1 MRRSSKIE
9 VLMMIDNDRVGIE
22 LSRDLSRKVVEHRDK
37 FHRFFI
43 GRYLEGL
50 ATLFYYNIKPFDKA
64 TLEIALREGYG
75 VAVGKNKFGQ
85 IGILGYI
92 NNNQFA
98 YNRPDLLLKPR
109 RYTGRMINYT
119 MPKELLPERAKTNQF
134 LEIWN
139 WDNGATGDFV
149 VFWNKQINLTNDFE
163 IIQHYADELSEIVAS
178 RYSLIIQAKIQTILT
193 GDPGDETLNQMISA
207 IYNGNPFVK
216 LAKTFDIEDHLI
228 TINNTDLANDL
239 AQLKTE
245 YQNKIAELNALFGIN
260 VLAVDKES
268 GVTASEANGNLGYV
282 TMNGNIW
289 LESRQKALDL
299 LNHRYG
305 MKYSVAI
312 DKDAVGMLG
321 SDTNE
326 NDNNPIRDNPSQS

>member
-1 MRRSSKIE
+1 
-9 VLMMIDNDRVGIE
+9 MIDNDRLGVE
-22 LSRDLSRKVVEHRDK
+22 LSRDLSRKVIEHRDK
-37 FHRFFI
+37 FYDFFI
-43 GRYLEGL
+43 GRYMEGL
-50 ATLFYYNIKPFDKA
+50 ANLFYYSIKPFDKA

-75 VAVGKNKFGQ
+75 VAVGVNKFGQ
-85 IGILGYI
+85 LGILGYI

-98 YNRPDLLLKPR
+98 YNRPDLLLKPK
-109 RYTGRMINYT
+109 RYTGNMINYT
-119 MPKELLPERAKTNQF
+119 MPSDLLPERAKTNQF

-139 WDNGATGDFV
+139 WDNGQTGDFV
-149 VFWNKQINLTNDFE
+149 VFWNKQINLTNDFQ
-163 IIQHYADELSEIVAS
+163 IIQHYGEELAEIVAS
-178 RYSLIIQAKIQTILT
+178 RFSLIMQAKIQTVLT
-193 GDPGDETLNQMISA
+193 GDPGDETINQMISA

-228 TINNTDLANDL
+228 TINNTDLANNL

-282 TMNGNIW
+282 TMNGNVW

-299 LNHRYG
+299 LNARFNK
-305 MKYSVAI
+305 KYTVSI

-321 SDTNE
+321 MNQNE
-326 NDNNPIRDNPSQS
+326 DNNDPVRSDNK

>member
-1 MRRSSKIE
+1 
-9 VLMMIDNDRVGIE
+9 MIDNDRLGVE
-22 LSRDLSRKVVEHRDK
+22 LSRDLSRKVIEHRDK
-37 FHRFFI
+37 FYDFFI
-43 GRYLEGL
+43 GRYMEGL
-50 ATLFYYNIKPFDKA
+50 ANLFYYSIKPFDKA

-75 VAVGKNKFGQ
+75 VAVGTNKFGQ
-85 IGILGYI
+85 LGILGYI

-98 YNRPDLLLKPR
+98 YNRPDLLLKPK
-109 RYTGRMINYT
+109 RYTGNMINYT
-119 MPKELLPERAKTNQF
+119 MPSDLLPERAKTNQF

-139 WDNGATGDFV
+139 WDNGQTGDFV
-149 VFWNKQINLTNDFE
+149 VFWNKQINLTNDFQ
-163 IIQHYADELSEIVAS
+163 IIQHYGEELAEIVAS
-178 RYSLIIQAKIQTILT
+178 RFSLIMQAKIQTVLT
-193 GDPGDETLNQMISA
+193 GDPGDETINQMISA

-228 TINNTDLANDL
+228 TINNTDLANNL

-282 TMNGNIW
+282 TMNGNVW

-299 LNHRYG
+299 LNARFNK
-305 MKYSVAI
+305 KYTVSI

-321 SDTNE
+321 MNQNE
-326 NDNNPIRDNPSQS
+326 DNNDPVRSDNK

>member
-1 MRRSSKIE
+1 
-9 VLMMIDNDRVGIE
+9 MIDNDRLGVE
-22 LSRDLSRKVVEHRDK
+22 LSRDLSRKVIEHRDK
-37 FHRFFI
+37 FYDFFI
-43 GRYLEGL
+43 GRYMEGL
-50 ATLFYYNIKPFDKA
+50 ANLFYYSIKPFDKA

-75 VAVGKNKFGQ
+75 VAVGTNKFGQ
-85 IGILGYI
+85 LGILGYI

-98 YNRPDLLLKPR
+98 YNRPDLLLKPK
-109 RYTGRMINYT
+109 RYTGNMINYT
-119 MPKELLPERAKTNQF
+119 MPSDLLPERAKTNQF

-139 WDNGATGDFV
+139 WDNGQTGDFV
-149 VFWNKQINLTNDFE
+149 VFWNKQINLTNDFQ
-163 IIQHYADELSEIVAS
+163 IIQHYAEELSEIVAS
-178 RYSLIIQAKIQTILT
+178 RFSLIMQAKIQTVLT
-193 GDPGDETLNQMISA
+193 GDPGDETINQMISA

-228 TINNTDLANDL
+228 TINNTDLANNL

-282 TMNGNIW
+282 TMNGNVW

-299 LNHRYG
+299 LNARFNK
-305 MKYSVAI
+305 KYTVSI

-321 SDTNE
+321 MNQNE
-326 NDNNPIRDNPSQS
+326 DNNDPVRSDNK